1 MPFLKKFKAC
11 PEWKRKEQITYKSG
25 SRHTVYF
32 LNGDRHVGDWLNN
45 RKEGKGAELTRN
57 GYLYE
62 GDFSDELRHGHGV
75 LSKQMEDGSLRLV
88 YSGEWQRGKRHGW
101 GIGRGADGTWYEG
114 CWQAGRR
121 AGEGRV
127 WLPDGA
133 FYHGEWMDDKFHGHG
148 ILVQPNGN
156 CFDGE
161 FHGGLKHGRGCYY
174 HKDSGHVQEG
184 VWDEDVC
191 VSSTMQPSSPAAS
204 TKTLPPNELLNPDA
218 VAEESQKGALQ
229 KIRSKSA
236 QNNGSTT

>member
-88 YSGEWQRGKRHGW
+88 YSGEWQRGKRHVGVARGTLEAPNGEVFTQSRHPARSQGW

-148 ILVQPNGN
+148 ILVQ
-156 CFDGE
+156 
-161 FHGGLKHGRGCYY
+161 R
-174 HKDSGHVQEG
+174 
-184 VWDEDVC
+184 
-191 VSSTMQPSSPAAS
+191 
-204 TKTLPPNELLNPDA
+204 KT
-218 VAEESQKGALQ
+218 
-229 KIRSKSA
+229 
-236 QNNGSTT
+236 